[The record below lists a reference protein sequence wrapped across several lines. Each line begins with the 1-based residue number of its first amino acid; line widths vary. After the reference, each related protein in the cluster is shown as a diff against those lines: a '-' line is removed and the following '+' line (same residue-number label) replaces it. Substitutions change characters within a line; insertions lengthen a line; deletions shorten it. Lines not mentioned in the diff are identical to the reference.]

1 LIYLAWYLVV
11 GGIVLAIM
19 LISNRMDT
27 KRDSLWVRQVRDE
40 LNPERKTLRYRI
52 LGNVVA
58 PALAAL
64 LVLAVWPVAL
74 GMVLKDRL
82 TARAASAASAA
93 SASKQESVSAG
104 GRGDLFGREHVFA
117 VAHSDLRERLT
128 IEDIEGRERVIDPLA
143 AVPDLPFGHL
153 NTIWKSFVDDA
164 PADSELWSFCAHWQ
178 GDWGVEQRIEGYV
191 AVRNQHIGPHLVVIQ
206 CAIESS

>member
-1 LIYLAWYLVV
+1 LIHLAWYLVV

-40 LNPERKTLRYRI
+40 LNPERKTLRYRV

-74 GMVLKDRL
+74 VMVLKDRL
-82 TARAASAASAA
+82 TSRAAST
-93 SASKQESVSAG
+93 SKQESVSAG
-104 GRGDLFGREHVFA
+104 GRGDLFGRERVFE
-117 VAHSDLRERLT
+117 VTHGDLLERLT
-128 IEDIEGRERVIDPLA
+128 IADIERRERVIDPLS

-153 NTIWKSFVDDA
+153 SAIWKSFVDDA

-191 AVRNQHIGPHLVVIQ
+191 TVTDQHIGPHLVVIQ
-206 CAIESS
+206 CAI

>member
-1 LIYLAWYLVV
+1 MIYLAWYLVA

-27 KRDSLWVRQVRDE
+27 KPDSLWVRQVRDE

-74 GMVLKDRL
+74 AMVLKDRL
-82 TARAASAASAA
+82 AARAASTSRQAT
-93 SASKQESVSAG
+93 VSAG
-104 GRGDLFGREHVFA
+104 DPGDFLGQVRVFA
-117 VAHSDLRERLT
+117 VTHDDLRERLT
-128 IEDIEGRERVIDPLA
+128 IAEIEGRERVIDPLA

-153 NTIWKSFVDDA
+153 NAIWKSFVEAA

-178 GDWGVEQRIEGYV
+178 SDWGVEQRIGGYV
-191 AVRNQHIGPHLVVIQ
+191 AVRDQHIGPHIVVIQ
-206 CAIESS
+206 CANDGS